1 MSFKIRHLFMLLALC
16 MGCIHSAVLY
26 GQNEQKMFWALNKN
40 QFLLDQLPNVTPS
53 VAYSVRR
60 LKNTYTGFALK
71 IRRDDVTTDPEADV
85 AFDANGVV
93 SANSM
98 VTITIAGSSGYSVG
112 AKVVLSTFCSGK
124 NAYVVTWYDQS
135 GNGNHASQATITNQ
149 PVFVKSGL
157 LLTENG
163 NPTIEFTG
171 VHSSINLTLASLVS
185 LTNGSLLGVAK
196 LLTPAAS
203 SGFADNGTYSYNIN
217 TWNNTGKF
225 GVTQYGATD
234 VPSTL
239 SYTTSLDA
247 FAWSKSSSNTYVELN
262 TRTSSSTAALNIPIA
277 VKQVYGNAVSGT
289 VLRIAEFIIT
299 PYLTTSQRGNVF
311 VNQKTFFGTP

>member
-1 MSFKIRHLFMLLALC
+1 MLLALC
-16 MGCIHSAVLY
+16 MGCMNSAVLY

-60 LKNTYTGFALK
+60 LKNAYTGFALK
-71 IRRDDVTTDPEADV
+71 IRRDDMTTDPEADV
-85 AFDANGVV
+85 AFDANGFV

-98 VTITIAGSSGYSVG
+98 VTITITGSSGYSVG

-135 GNGNHASQATITNQ
+135 GNGNHASQATIANQ
-149 PVFVKSGL
+149 PVFIKSGL

>member
-1 MSFKIRHLFMLLALC
+1 MSLKMHLFVFFIALII
-16 MGCIHSAVLY
+16 GCANPFVLQA
-26 GQNEQKMFWALNKN
+26 QNEQKMFWALNKN
-40 QFLLDQLPNVTPS
+40 QFLLDQMPNVNPS

-60 LKNTYTGFALK
+60 LKNAYKGFALK
-71 IRRDDVTTDPEADV
+71 IRRDDPTTDPEADV

-98 VTITIAGSSGYSVG
+98 VTITIAGSSGYSLG
-112 AKVVLSTFCSGK
+112 AKVLLSTFCTGK
-124 NAYVVTWYDQS
+124 DIYVVTWYDQS
-135 GNGNHASQATITNQ
+135 GNGNHASQSTVANQ
-149 PVFVKSGL
+149 PVFVKAGA

-171 VHSSINLTLASLVS
+171 VHSSINLTMSSLVS

-196 LLTPAAS
+196 LVTPAAS

-217 TWNNTGKF
+217 TFSNTGKF
-225 GVTQYGATD
+225 GVTQYGVSDA
-234 VPSTL
+234 PSML
-239 SYTTSLDA
+239 SYITSLDA
-247 FAWSKSSSNTYVELN
+247 FAWSKSSSNTYVEIN

-289 VLRIAEFIIT
+289 VLRIAEFIIM
-299 PYLTTSQRGNVF
+299 PYLSTSARSSVF
-311 VNQKTFFGTP
+311 VNQKTFYGTP